1 MKVFVKN
8 LEELLTMS
16 LVGVRIV
23 DCMGSIYERNDD
35 AGQLFENV
43 FGVRPFVFTKN
54 MYHDC
59 GSIMSEY
66 GTMVA
71 IVGQRF
77 IKFYGADNLFMDVQG
92 E

>member
-8 LEELLTMS
+8 MEELLTMN
-16 LVGVRIV
+16 LIGIRIV
-23 DCMGSIYERNDD
+23 DCLGKIYNRNDD
-35 AGQLFENV
+35 AEQLFENV
-43 FGVRPFVFTKN
+43 FGVRPFVFVKD

-66 GTMVA
+66 GTMYT

-77 IKFYGADNLFMDVQG
+77 IKFYGADNMFMDVQG